1 MCVCVGG
8 GGGIRSATS
17 SRTPVT
23 PTVLW
28 SCTLFL
34 STSPSEST
42 SSLVS
47 MGIGGRDGECVC
59 VWGGRGDK
67 ECYIFKD
74 PRDPHCPVVM
84 HFVLINITFIEYLKP
99 GQYGDWGEGW

>member
-1 MCVCVGG
+1 MSVCVCGG

-42 SSLVS
+42 SGMVS
-47 MGIGGRDGECVC
+47 NCVGVEGEGGVMMSVCVC
-59 VWGGRGDK
+59 VFW
-67 ECYIFKD
+67 E
-74 PRDPHCPVVM
+74 
-84 HFVLINITFIEYLKP
+84 L
-99 GQYGDWGEGW
+99 